1 MVRGKQ
7 WSIEE
12 ERKLRDLVKY
22 GLTVSA
28 IARKMNKTIPAV
40 SIKCERLGLVDDDS
54 KNSALSSSTLALSLP
69 KALPTVEDALKI
81 LASALK
87 RIVEPGLSKADI
99 QRLRATATLART
111 YKDLLADY
119 MDFRGLEEQLIKAE
133 AKWRELVKDSKV
145 PPSE

>member
-12 ERKLRDLVKY
+12 ERKLRDLVKS

-40 SIKCERLGLVDDDS
+40 SAKCERLGLVDDDS
-54 KNSALSSSTLALSLP
+54 KISASSSSSLAPLP

-87 RIVEPGLSKADI
+87 KIVEPGLSKADI
-99 QRLRATATLART
+99 QRLRATGALART

-133 AKWRELVKDSKV
+133 AKWRELVKDSKG

>member
-1 MVRGKQ
+1 MMGKP

-12 ERKLRDLVKY
+12 ERRLRDLVKS

-40 SIKCERLGLVDDDS
+40 SAKCERLGLVDDDS
-54 KNSALSSSTLALSLP
+54 KISALSSSSLALP

-81 LASALK
+81 LARPLK
-87 RIVEPGLSKADI
+87 KIVEPGLSKADI
-99 QRLRATATLART
+99 QRLRAAATLARA

-119 MDFRGLEEQLIKAE
+119 MDFRGLEDRLTELE
-133 AKWRELVKDSKV
+133 AKYSELVKELKV
-145 PPSE
+145 PSSR